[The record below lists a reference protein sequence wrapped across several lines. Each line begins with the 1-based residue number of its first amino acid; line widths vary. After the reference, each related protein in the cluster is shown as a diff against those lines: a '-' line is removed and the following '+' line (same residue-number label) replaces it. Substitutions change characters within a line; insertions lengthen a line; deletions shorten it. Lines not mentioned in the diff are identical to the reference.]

1 MTFYLSPRLLFSIY
15 SSPALDNAVGTMG
28 ASVRAKL
35 QATSGFAT
43 PHVYLNYDQGDEG
56 PAAWWGP
63 NLDRLRTLKAKWDP
77 KNLFGKGA
85 PMN

>member
-1 MTFYLSPRLLFSIY
+1 MY
-15 SSPALDNAVGTMG
+15 SSPALDTAVGTMS

-63 NLDRLRTLKAKWDP
+63 SLARLRAIKAKWDP
-77 KNLFGKGA
+77 DNLFGKGA